1 MLSLLKL
8 ITNKND
14 FFIRTFLFLSYSF
27 GIGRINTLIQT
38 PSSLEN
44 DTRFQT
50 KMGKVCVHF
59 RTKQCK
65 HHTSWGG
72 TYLMAYREGVHTGKR
87 HRQLGNSDRL

>member
-8 ITNKND
+8 ITNEND
-14 FFIRTFLFLSYSF
+14 FFIRTFLFLFYSF

-59 RTKQCK
+59 QNKTAQTP
-65 HHTSWGG
+65 HPLG
-72 TYLMAYREGVHTGKR
+72 R
-87 HRQLGNSDRL
+87 HVPYGL